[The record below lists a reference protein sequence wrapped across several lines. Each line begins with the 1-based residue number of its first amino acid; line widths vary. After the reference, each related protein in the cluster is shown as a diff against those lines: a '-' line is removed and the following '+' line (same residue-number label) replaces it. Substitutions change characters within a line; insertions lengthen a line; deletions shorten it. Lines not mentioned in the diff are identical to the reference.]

1 MSSLFKVRGIPML
14 VAIGPTG
21 RTVTTEA
28 RNLVICFG
36 VDAYPFIEE
45 RVKQIEAQYEEMAKG
60 WPENVNHAL
69 HEHELVLTKRLFYN
83 CDGCN
88 GEGRVWSFCC
98 EVILISTP
106 NVLWKRTRDAT

>member
-1 MSSLFKVRGIPML
+1 ML
-14 VAIGPTG
+14 VAIRLTG

-88 GEGRVWSFCC
+88 GEG
-98 EVILISTP
+98 
-106 NVLWKRTRDAT
+106 